1 MVDLSHHDKAVL
13 NCIFNP
19 SLPLTEAYDEELNS
33 TIQDVEEETEEILN
47 AKELEIEAI
56 NRAEKGDLENALNIL
71 NEALNIAPQK
81 ASLYNNRAQIY
92 QLKFMENG
100 NYQNDFYF
108 LNLNS
113 FLEAFLDLTKAIELA
128 RNNQKRTLCQS
139 LCQRGLLYRKREQND
154 SARDDFDE
162 ASKLG
167 SQFAKS
173 QLVELNPYAA
183 LCNQMLRKVMNDLK

>member
-92 QLKFMENG
+92 QLKFMEN
-100 NYQNDFYF
+100 
-108 LNLNS
+108 
-113 FLEAFLDLTKAIELA
+113 EAFLDLTKAIELA